1 MVHANFLAILLTGH
15 RLTTKILALH
25 FWSIQLTVNG
35 KFSRREREIMEVL
48 YRQPGSTVSQVLE
61 QMPDPPSYSSVR
73 ALLAILEQKGHVSH
87 TKTGSRY
94 LYTPATPRKEAA
106 RSALSQLVNTFFG
119 GSTES
124 VVATLLSTEE
134 LNLSVEQ
141 LNRLGEMI
149 EAAKAG
155 KDLES

>member
-1 MVHANFLAILLTGH
+1 
-15 RLTTKILALH
+15 
-25 FWSIQLTVNG
+25 
-35 KFSRREREIMEVL
+35 MEVL
-48 YRQPGSTVSQVLE
+48 YRRSASTVSEVLE

-87 TKTGSRY
+87 RKDGSRY

-106 RSALSQLVNTFFG
+106 QSALSQLVNTFFG

-134 LNLSVEQ
+134 RNLSVEQ
-141 LNRLGEMI
+141 LNRLGEII